1 MEKVIEHVNYDYDDR
16 NRGDGA
22 EKWRWLLRYET
33 HSHVEQNYY
42 YGSRLNVVRRKVFLP
57 KLCSD
62 DYRKELL
69 VQQTRPN
76 IQLTK
81 TFVLN
86 NPKSIHELS
95 EWTSERPGSVAA
107 PNGMVF
113 VSWIVVFATESVG
126 EN

>member
-57 KLCSD
+57 KT
-62 DYRKELL
+62 LL
-69 VQQTRPN
+69 RR
-76 IQLTK
+76 
-81 TFVLN
+81 
-86 NPKSIHELS
+86 LS
-95 EWTSERPGSVAA
+95 ERAFGPTNKTKYSINQDFCLE
-107 PNGMVF
+107 
-113 VSWIVVFATESVG
+113 
-126 EN
+126 